1 MRLSSLGTGLL
12 ALTFLFPSTVRAQRV
27 SPTAN
32 PSMVPTN
39 QSPIDESTAVKD
51 PDEYLVWSAVLA
63 KKYADGR
70 NMKLVIRDRTA
81 IDLPKRLSQN
91 SEHDSEAFGD
101 LRDKNKA
108 QSVIE
113 NKFSVKLPCILMTR
127 QAESKLFDSTPSQH
141 KDKTFIE
148 KMHRSWD
155 QFYEEYPG
163 AQGILTMSRVGF
175 NSDKSEAVVYIQN
188 AATFMVSS
196 GKLFFLTK
204 KNGSWEV
211 QTEQMIWF
219 S

>member
-1 MRLSSLGTGLL
+1 MGLL
-12 ALTFLFPSTVRAQRV
+12 ALTFLFPDTVWAQGV
-27 SPTAN
+27 TPTAN
-32 PSMVPTN
+32 GSAVPTN
-39 QSPIDESTAVKD
+39 QSPADESTTVKD
-51 PDEYLVWSAVLA
+51 ADEYAVWSTVLA

-70 NMKLVIRDRTA
+70 YTYTKLVIRDRTA
-81 IDLPKRLSQN
+81 IDLLKRLSQN
-91 SEHDSEAFGD
+91 SEHDSEEFLD
-101 LRDKNKA
+101 LKDKNKA

-127 QAESKLFDSTPSQH
+127 EAESKLFDSTPSQP
-141 KDKTFIE
+141 KDKAFIE